1 MKKTIALILF
11 ALVFKT
17 TSAQTNEI
25 KIDVFDVLALLALDV
40 TYEHQLNPESSI
52 GVSALFNFAKPET
65 SFRYNEE
72 FTLSPYYRQLLFTRG
87 NIGYFGEFF
96 GALNTGDKDVDT
108 NQLDP
113 GESAT
118 YTDFALGLSFGGKYV
133 SPNGFVADLHLGI
146 GRNLFNT
153 NYSPGIVPRVGI
165 SIGKQ
170 F

>member
-11 ALVFKT
+11 ALIFKIS
-17 TSAQTNEI
+17 SAQTNEI
-25 KIDVFDVLALLALDV
+25 KVDIFDVLALLALDV
-40 TYEHQLNPESSI
+40 TYEHSINTEASI
-52 GVSALFNFAKPET
+52 GISALFNFAESDA

-72 FTLSPYYRQLLFTRG
+72 FVLTPYYRQTLFTKG
-87 NIGYFGEFF
+87 NIAYFGEFF
-96 GALNTGDKDVDT
+96 GAINSGDIKVEDLEIGD
-108 NQLDP
+108 DP
-113 GESAT
+113 T

-133 SPNGFVADLHLGI
+133 SDNGFIADLYLGI

-153 NYSPGIVPRVGI
+153 NKSRDVVPRVGI